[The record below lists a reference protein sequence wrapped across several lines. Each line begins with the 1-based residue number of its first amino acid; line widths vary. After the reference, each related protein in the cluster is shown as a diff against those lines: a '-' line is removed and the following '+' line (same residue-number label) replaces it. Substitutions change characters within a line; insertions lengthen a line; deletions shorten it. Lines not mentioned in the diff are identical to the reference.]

1 MMILRTL
8 LLTSL
13 LLALVTGGTGASA
26 NTDKQTSSSDEED
39 WYQVDVLVISRLDKA
54 MDSAER
60 WPSVAEHRFPLNAV
74 KLYTVEQLTV
84 GKEFLPTQT
93 QATYQRNSPSSMDD
107 ATYSGS
113 AKRIPLDRKPN
124 IATQPLILLPP
135 NLGQLNSEA
144 GSIRRSRDY
153 RLLYQASWRIPLQ
166 PDSEPTHIYIE
177 AGQKVG
183 NDSELEGIITLS
195 ARRFVH
201 AAPQL
206 WLNRLNPI
214 LPMDKLLLTN
224 QLLASPTNDKLLMA
238 SASTGSLAMPI
249 DSHYTGNLLMAETR
263 RLKLNTI
270 NYFDSPSLAVLIS
283 ITPYEKPK
291 KLKPSSTADTQILKS
306 KGA

>member
-13 LLALVTGGTGASA
+13 LLSIATGGSA
-26 NTDKQTSSSDEED
+26 NTDNPTSSNPEED
-39 WYQVDVLVISRLDKA
+39 WYQIDVLVISRLDKA

-60 WPSVAEHRFPLNAV
+60 WPSVAEHRFPLDAV
-74 KLYTVEQLTV
+74 KLYTVEQQTV
-84 GKEFLPTQT
+84 GKEFLPEPTPT
-93 QATYQRNSPSSMDD
+93 TYQRKNASAMDD
-107 ATYSGS
+107 ATYASS

-124 IATQPLILLPP
+124 IATQPLILLPN

-153 RLLYQASWRIPLQ
+153 RLLYQASWRMPLQ
-166 PDSEPTHIYIE
+166 ADSEPTHIYIE
-177 AGQKVG
+177 AGQRVG

-206 WLNRLNPI
+206 WLNRLNPV

-224 QLLASPTNDKLLMA
+224 QLLASPTNDKLLMT
-238 SASTGSLAMPI
+238 SSSTGGLAMPI
-249 DSHYTGNLLMAETR
+249 DTHYTGNLLMTETR

-270 NYFDSPSLAVLIS
+270 NYFDSPSLAVLLS
-283 ITPYEKPK
+283 ITPYEIPK
-291 KLKPSSTADTQILKS
+291 KVKS
-306 KGA
+306 NSAAEAQLSKSEGA

>member
-13 LLALVTGGTGASA
+13 LLSIGTGVSA
-26 NTDKQTSSSDEED
+26 NTDKPTSSNPEED

-60 WPSVAEHRFPLNAV
+60 WPSVAEHRFPLDAV
-74 KLYTVEQLTV
+74 KLYTVEQQTV
-84 GKEFLPTQT
+84 GKEFLPTPTQT
-93 QATYQRNSPSSMDD
+93 TYQRNSPSSMDD
-107 ATYSGS
+107 ATYAAS

-135 NLGQLNSEA
+135 NLGHLNSEA

-153 RLLYQASWRIPLQ
+153 RLLYQASWRMPLQ
-166 PDSEPTHIYIE
+166 PDSKPTHIYIE

-224 QLLASPTNDKLLMA
+224 QLLTSPIKDKSLMT
-238 SASTGSLAMPI
+238 SSSTGGLVMPI
-249 DSHYTGNLLMAETR
+249 NTHYTGNLLMAETR

-270 NYFDSPSLAVLIS
+270 NYFDSPSLAVLLS
-283 ITPYEKPK
+283 ITPYEIPRKV
-291 KLKPSSTADTQILKS
+291 KPSSAAEAQVSKS
-306 KGA
+306 EGA

>member
-13 LLALVTGGTGASA
+13 LLILGTGASA
-26 NTDKQTSSSDEED
+26 NTDKQTSSTDEED

-60 WPSVAEHRFPLNAV
+60 WPSVAEHRFPLDAV
-74 KLYTVEQLTV
+74 KLYTVEQQTIR
-84 GKEFLPTQT
+84 KEFLPASTQVT
-93 QATYQRNSPSSMDD
+93 NQRHNASLMDEATY
-107 ATYSGS
+107 ATS

-124 IATQPLILLPP
+124 VAIQPLILLPA

-153 RLLYQASWRIPLQ
+153 RLLYQASWRMPLQ
-166 PDSEPTHIYIE
+166 PDSQPTHIYIE

-183 NDSELEGIITLS
+183 NDSQLEGIITLS

-214 LPMDKLLLTN
+214 QPIDKLLLTN
-224 QLLASPTNDKLLMA
+224 QLLVPPANNQPFLALS
-238 SASTGSLAMPI
+238 STGGLATPI
-249 DSHYTGNLLMAETR
+249 DTHYTGNLLMAESR
-263 RLKLNTI
+263 RLKFNTI
-270 NYFDSPSLAVLIS
+270 NYFDSPSLAVLLS
-283 ITPYEKPK
+283 ITPYEIPK
-291 KLKPSSTADTQILKS
+291 KVKPSSVTK
-306 KGA
+306 K